1 MADSTPLLPR
11 SDPSEDSKKSP
22 SLDETIEQYI
32 GDFGLAQLV
41 QAVLVSLAWFFDS
54 QQAFISVFTD
64 AEPTW
69 HCTQFPGN
77 HSSSCTSVSNI
88 CQLPANAWAWDRPV
102 FSSFISEWGL
112 QCASSLIKGLPA
124 SSFFAGCLAGGLLL
138 ASLADSYVGRKN
150 TLLLSCLLM
159 SFATFLTV
167 FSTNVWI
174 YSALKFLNGFG
185 RASIG
190 SCALVLSSELVGKR
204 WRAQVGMINFLCFA
218 LGFLSLP
225 AIGYPYRNYSWK
237 VLYLWTSLSTISYCI
252 FVYVFVRESP
262 RWLFVH
268 GRKEEAVSVLKSM
281 GPAKSSNITMSFSD
295 VEFERDSWNANIY
308 SALKILIKRRWAFKR
323 LSSVMI
329 MGLGIGMGYYGL
341 PLGLENLAFNL
352 YLSVV
357 LNALSE
363 LLASLLTFFIVGKL
377 NRKSSLLALTILSAS
392 CNILCSV
399 LRKVSTYLQIGL
411 ELVSFFSACT
421 AVNILI
427 IYTLEMFP
435 TCVRNSAVSVVR
447 QALVLG
453 GVISPILVAAGGR
466 GGFVSYGVFGVV
478 IGICGLFVLSLPETR
493 GCTLCDTLEEEEHK
507 ETCRRNDRV
516 ACV

>member
-1 MADSTPLLPR
+1 MADSTPFLPR

-77 HSSSCTSVSNI
+77 HSSSSSCISVSNI

-102 FSSFISEWGL
+102 YSSFISEWGL

-159 SFATFLTV
+159 SSATFLIV

-174 YSALKFLNGFG
+174 YSALKFLNGF
-185 RASIG
+185 
-190 SCALVLSSELVGKR
+190 
-204 WRAQVGMINFLCFA
+204 AQVGVINFLCFA

-225 AIGYPYRNYSWK
+225 AIAFPNRNYSWK
-237 VLYLWTSLSTISYCI
+237 VLYLWTSLLTLSYCI
-252 FVYVFVRESP
+252 FVYFFVRESP

-281 GPAKSSNITMSFSD
+281 GPAKSINITMSLSD
-295 VEFERDSWNANIY
+295 VEFERDSWNADIY
-308 SALKILIKRRWAFKR
+308 SALKILIKRRWALK
-323 LSSVMI
+323 
-329 MGLGIGMGYYGL
+329 
-341 PLGLENLAFNL
+341 
-352 YLSVV
+352 SVV
-357 LNALSE
+357 FNALSE
-363 LLASLLTFFIVGKL
+363 LPASLLTFFMVGKL
-377 NRKSSLLALTILSAS
+377 NRKSSLLVLTILSAF

-399 LRKVSTYLQIGL
+399 LRTVSTNLQIGL

-435 TCVRNSAVSVVR
+435 TCVRNSAVSVMR
-447 QALVLG
+447 QALILG

-466 GGFVSYGVFGVV
+466 GGLVSYGVFGVV
-478 IGICGLFVLSLPETR
+478 IGICGLFVLCLPETR
-493 GCTLCDTLEEEEHK
+493 GSTPCDTLEEEEHK

-516 ACV
+516 ARV

>member
-1 MADSTPLLPR
+1 MADSTPLFPR

-190 SCALVLSSELVGKR
+190 V
-204 WRAQVGMINFLCFA
+204 
-218 LGFLSLP
+218 LSLP

-308 SALKILIKRRWAFKR
+308 SALKILIKRRWAFK
-323 LSSVMI
+323 
-329 MGLGIGMGYYGL
+329 
-341 PLGLENLAFNL
+341 
-352 YLSVV
+352 SVV

-377 NRKSSLLALTILSAS
+377 NRKSSLLALTILSAF

-399 LRKVSTYLQIGL
+399 LRKASTYLKIGL

-435 TCVRNSAVSVVR
+435 TCVRNSAVSVLR
-447 QALVLG
+447 QAVVLG

-466 GGFVSYGVFGVV
+466 GGLLSYGVFGVV

-493 GCTLCDTLEEEEHK
+493 SSTLCDTLEEEEHK

-516 ACV
+516 ARV